1 MTQGEVDMITAGD
14 SAFRVKSQTKVKV
27 ELGPFSNKLDLM
39 SVKATDEEGHMQLNN
54 KFRGLGFYQ
63 TGLGRLNKGLTKI
76 WTWAWTWELDL
87 DSGSGTWVCRPG
99 PGESDLD
106 PGSGPG
112 PEELDLDLD
121 LDLRCWTWTL
131 QTTQFGGS
139 SMLRPSW
146 EHGFPTP
153 TMV

>member
-54 KFRGLGFYQ
+54 KFMTVLDGERIDQDLDLGLDLGVGP
-63 TGLGRLNKGLTKI
+63 GLWI
-76 WTWAWTWELDL
+76 WDLDL
-87 DSGSGTWVCRPG
+87 DPR
-99 PGESDLD
+99 
-106 PGSGPG
+106 SGPG